1 MRISSRASQ
10 SSPPLAVVFS
20 VPTPMR
26 QIRSQM
32 RAAVALSLAFVAHA
46 GATATYD
53 YKPGEFLVIDGGTSP
68 DKKVSIVT
76 GENKAGEFG
85 VYLRD
90 ARTKKLIGELEEI
103 AIGLDSTR
111 RIPRILG

>member
-1 MRISSRASQ
+1 
-10 SSPPLAVVFS
+10 
-20 VPTPMR
+20 MR
-26 QIRSQM
+26 QIQSRL

-68 DKKVSIVT
+68 DKKFSIVT
-76 GENKAGEFG
+76 SENKAGEFG

-90 ARTKKLIGELEEI
+90 AHTK
-103 AIGLDSTR
+103 S
-111 RIPRILG
+111 